1 MIQQPNFSVQRFSHE
16 NTQRKWMFFCWNVSG
31 KSASLRR
38 GAPERWHPRQEAL
51 PWEEAQ
57 PSLKRGLLRYPANQG
72 RPFPITGC
80 IGQPPIKVICDAVS
94 LDIRQTRSQ
103 YWAYIQYTDQY
114 WAGQYWGLWYSA
126 CAIPKWEILWIV
138 ILCSLF
144 PSLRHGLFS
153 LWSQYWALLGL
164 PLLCLFV

>member
-1 MIQQPNFSVQRFSHE
+1 
-16 NTQRKWMFFCWNVSG
+16 MFIFWNVSG

-94 LDIRQTRSQ
+94 FDRRQARSQ
-103 YWAYIQYTDQY
+103 YWAYIH
-114 WAGQYWGLWYSA
+114 WS
-126 CAIPKWEILWIV
+126 ILGWTILRFV
-138 ILCSLF
+138 ILCMCNTKVGNTVDCNTVQPF
-144 PSLRHGLFS
+144 PFIATRPLLS